1 MMPHPIVPMVVVLCL
16 NPNIV
21 CLYFQLS
28 KKRNSV
34 MTKKQYKIK
43 HVGWLLACDSP
54 KNIQKGWVD
63 YHTLNLPDQR
73 KALQYRDECW
83 IAYNEGK

>member
-1 MMPHPIVPMVVVLCL
+1 
-16 NPNIV
+16 
-21 CLYFQLS
+21 
-28 KKRNSV
+28 